1 MTCYNYGEPG
11 HFVGICSKPKL
22 CFISAVPKHCMTD
35 CPFWKSTQLATS
47 YVWSDSSGLGFYHIT
62 LPEAE
67 TTRLLN
73 ISNFGVVLIKKGD
86 ISLSELEKELSDIF
100 CKNWSWQIRV
110 LNPSKL
116 LVRFPPHGEVSDIKN
131 LPSFNLRKDGV
142 QVEVLEWV
150 GDLDHFS
157 ELKET
162 WIELLGIPPK
172 WCDCKVFA

>member
-116 LVRFPPHGEVSDIKN
+116 LVRFPPHGKVSDIKN
-131 LPSFNLRKDGV
+131 LPSFNLRKKGV